1 MIYLNLQMELLLE
14 KMIIKMDKLIY
25 EEIIKISNHIDN
37 LKIVRALIN
46 SKFSLYPLL
55 DFPMDNSFKKLP
67 KDDQVDIKE
76 KILFIKSEMLDFID
90 NKIKI
95 LEDKIDKL

>member
-1 MIYLNLQMELLLE
+1 
-14 KMIIKMDKLIY
+14 MDKLIC

-37 LKIVRALIN
+37 LEIIRALIN
-46 SKFSLYPLL
+46 SKFILYQLL

-67 KDDQVDIKE
+67 EDDQIDIKE

-90 NKIKI
+90 NKIEILNIKLINYKI
-95 LEDKIDKL
+95 SIK

>member
-1 MIYLNLQMELLLE
+1 MIYLSLQMGLPLG
-14 KMIIKMDKLIY
+14 KIIIKMDKLIY
-25 EEIIKISNHIDN
+25 EEIVKISNHIDN
-37 LKIVRALIN
+37 LEIVRAFIN
-46 SKFSLYPLL
+46 SKFSLYQLL

-67 KDDQVDIKE
+67 EDDQIDIKE

>member
-37 LKIVRALIN
+37 LEIVRALIN
-46 SKFSLYPLL
+46 SRFSLYSLL

>member
-1 MIYLNLQMELLLE
+1 
-14 KMIIKMDKLIY
+14 MDKLIC

-37 LKIVRALIN
+37 LEIIRALIN
-46 SKFSLYPLL
+46 SKFSLYQLL

-67 KDDQVDIKE
+67 EDDQIDIKE

-90 NKIKI
+90 NKIEILNIKLINYKI
-95 LEDKIDKL
+95 SIK